1 MHDAFLVKKK
11 ALKETI
17 DLIKEMDA
25 RRLNSV
31 FKSRVDRF
39 KEGLTTSNSKERDQR
54 PLVVVQSG
62 QADSNDKSEI
72 SYLKKGAQSLSV
84 VHENEPS
91 PPPKHG
97 ARGSEVERMKQT
109 LAFKS
114 MAPRFKRYNTEDDES
129 PGPATY

>member
-1 MHDAFLVKKK
+1 VHDAFLVKKK

-62 QADSNDKSEI
+62 QADSNEKSEI
-72 SYLKKGAQSLSV
+72 SYLKKVPQSLSV
-84 VHENEPS
+84 VLENEPS
-91 PPPKHG
+91 QHPPKHE

-109 LAFKS
+109 LPFKS
-114 MAPRFKRYNTEDDES
+114 MAPRFKR
-129 PGPATY
+129 

>member
-1 MHDAFLVKKK
+1 VHDAFLVKKK

-39 KEGLTTSNSKERDQR
+39 KEGLTASNSNEKDQR
-54 PLVVVQSG
+54 PIVVVQSG
-62 QADSNDKSEI
+62 QADSIDKSEY
-72 SYLKKGAQSLSV
+72 SYSKKVHQSLSV

-91 PPPKHG
+91 PPPKYG
-97 ARGSEVERMKQT
+97 FRGIEVERMKQT
-109 LAFKS
+109 SPFKS
-114 MAPRFKRYNTEDDES
+114 MAPRFKRHNTEDDES

>member
-39 KEGLTTSNSKERDQR
+39 KEALTTSNAKERDMR
-54 PLVVVQSG
+54 PLVVVQTG
-62 QADSNDKSEI
+62 QPDSIDKSEQ
-72 SYLKKGAQSLSV
+72 SYIKNV
-84 VHENEPS
+84 
-91 PPPKHG
+91 
-97 ARGSEVERMKQT
+97 T
-109 LAFKS
+109 
-114 MAPRFKRYNTEDDES
+114 
-129 PGPATY
+129 